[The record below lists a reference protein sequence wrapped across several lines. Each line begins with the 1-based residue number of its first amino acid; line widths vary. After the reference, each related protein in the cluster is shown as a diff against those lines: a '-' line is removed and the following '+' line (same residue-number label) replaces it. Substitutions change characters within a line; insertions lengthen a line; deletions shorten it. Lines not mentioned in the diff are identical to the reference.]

1 MENGK
6 RIMKNFVSL
15 LFLFFMSF
23 SYSQAQGQTV
33 RGKVVDVNG
42 ESLIGVNVIEKG
54 TTNGTVTDIDGDY
67 TFSVKENSTIVFSS
81 IGFQTQEIQWNGES
95 TLHVTLHEDSELLAE
110 VVVVGTE
117 FKERSIFP
125 DRWNRSG
132 QKSLR

>member
-23 SYSQAQGQTV
+23 SYSQAQGRTV

-67 TFSVKENSTIVFSS
+67 TFSVKK
-81 IGFQTQEIQWNGES
+81 TQPLCFRALVSKHRKFNGM
-95 TLHVTLHEDSELLAE
+95 VK
-110 VVVVGTE
+110 VR
-117 FKERSIFP
+117 FM
-125 DRWNRSG
+125 
-132 QKSLR
+132 